1 MFFTY
6 TLAISSFFCFL
17 NKTPLL
23 HCKLPYLK
31 CGIFTQFITQLKQL
45 LAYRFMGEI
54 YTTLEKLIRT
64 ILNKKQN
71 ESNLEATRLSVALQ
85 YLLDKNL

>member
-45 LAYRFMGEI
+45 LAYGFMGEI
-54 YTTLEKLIRT
+54 YTTLEKVTVT
-64 ILNKKQN
+64 ILYIKLHN
-71 ESNLEATRLSVALQ
+71 ESNLEATRI
-85 YLLDKNL
+85 LDL

>member
-45 LAYRFMGEI
+45 LAYGFMGEI
-54 YTTLEKLIRT
+54 YTTLEKLTVT
-64 ILNKKQN
+64 ILHIKLQNKDFLWTTVIRCY
-71 ESNLEATRLSVALQ
+71 SIFI
-85 YLLDKNL
+85 